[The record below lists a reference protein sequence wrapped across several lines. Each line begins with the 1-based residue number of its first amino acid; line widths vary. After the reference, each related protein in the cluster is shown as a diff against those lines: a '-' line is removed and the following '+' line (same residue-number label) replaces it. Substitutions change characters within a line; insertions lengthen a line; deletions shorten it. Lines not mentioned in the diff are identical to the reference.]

1 VLILV
6 ESKDLSFPMRRE
18 GLKTEEWSKYTRLN
32 CVLEKGMGRWAALAK
47 KWEGL
52 KRARWR

>member
-1 VLILV
+1 V
-6 ESKDLSFPMRRE
+6 EGETSFLMRRE
-18 GLKTEEWSKYTRLN
+18 EGLKAEEWSKYTRLK

-52 KRARWR
+52 KRA